1 MSDIATTIDRIRAA
15 ASQGGLVALAQEAG
29 VPYSTVH
36 SFAKRGWSNKN
47 LDVLEKLSAAAD
59 RIAAQGGEAA

>member
-1 MSDIATTIDRIRAA
+1 MSEIAQTIGRIRAVA
-15 ASQGGLVALAQEAG
+15 DLKGLAELASEAG

-36 SFAKRGWSNKN
+36 SFAKRGWSHKN

-59 RIAAQGGEAA
+59 RMIKKSA